1 MLKRTKADLK
11 PQLRPMEVQV
21 GLVKKEGH
29 LPHFLQSYPCK
40 KKKKKTFFMQQK
52 SLSTIAEY
60 FGFFCGE
67 IEVLSHDMHRINHVF
82 FFIQKRI
89 VSKQLYSLLNN

>member
-1 MLKRTKADLK
+1 MLKRTKADLM

-40 KKKKKTFFMQQK
+40 KIKKTFFMQQK

-60 FGFFCGE
+60 FGVFCGE

-82 FFIQKRI
+82 FSSRRE
-89 VSKQLYSLLNN
+89 